1 MITARRPLARALAA
15 LALATL
21 LALPGCSDSTEPELL
36 PGTYDLLLTSCS
48 GCDEGSTPA
57 FAALWA
63 DGVSARISLSNVTSS
78 GATGQFLQL
87 ETIDGDS
94 LLGLLGSPVVEFAA
108 EDDVYEGSVGYVDG
122 TITLILIPNACD
134 FELTYPGA
142 DPGGGNCLLQ

>member
-1 MITARRPLARALAA
+1 MIAARRPLARALSA

-36 PGTYDLLLTSCS
+36 PGTYDLLLTSCT
-48 GCDEGSTPA
+48 GCDEASTPT
-57 FAALWA
+57 FALLWA
-63 DGVSARISLSNVTSS
+63 DGVSARITLSDVTASA
-78 GATGQFLQL
+78 ATGQFLEL
-87 ETIDGDS
+87 ETQDGDS
-94 LLGLLGSPVVEFAA
+94 LLGLLGAPVVSFTA

-142 DPGGGNCLLQ
+142 DPGGGSCLLQ